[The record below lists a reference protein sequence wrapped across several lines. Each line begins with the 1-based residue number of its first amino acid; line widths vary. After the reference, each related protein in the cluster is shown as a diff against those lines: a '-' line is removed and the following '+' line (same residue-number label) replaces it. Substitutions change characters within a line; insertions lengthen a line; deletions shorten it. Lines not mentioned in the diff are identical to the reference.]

1 MKQRN
6 LSEEQE
12 LPPEAIQAFLHLLA
26 SSPGRRLENN
36 RLWECFAEAFAYRP
50 GGAENRKWLWMALKE
65 ATDQGI
71 IRLPSQR
78 GNCWDRMLEP
88 PLPTVVWKNQVQQT
102 RCVEGWREHHW
113 LPQLG
118 WVARLP
124 TLSIEHEAFLKRVQ
138 QALREGQL
146 RQQASMTFRSLQLT
160 GNEKRL
166 GELLHTSLFGSG
178 RLSLE
183 LLGCVPDIPPL
194 AVEEVG
200 ESNII
205 LVFENAAAF
214 QTASRVLKQYARPP
228 YGLLGFGAGAAFER
242 SIRHVPFFK
251 RQVERI
257 EYVGD
262 LDRPG
267 LRVARNAARLANA
280 ENLPPVLPARGL
292 HRAMLQSIQQFGYP
306 SGLEYHTKE
315 RRNDPGDEE
324 LVDWL
329 PEDVR
334 KECMMMIQAG
344 KRIPEEVLGPV
355 ELQGVWQECLDTLE

>member
-50 GGAENRKWLWMALKE
+50 GGAENRQWLWMALEE
-65 ATDQGI
+65 AADQGI

-78 GNCWDRMLEP
+78 GNCWDRTLEP
-88 PLPTVVWKNQVQQT
+88 PLPTVVWKNQVQQA
-102 RCVEGWREHHW
+102 RRVASWREYPW
-113 LPQLG
+113 LPQLH
-118 WVARLP
+118 WVAHLS
-124 TLSIEHEAFLKRVQ
+124 TLSEEHEIFLKRVQ

-146 RQQASMTFRSLQLT
+146 RQQAPITYRSLQLT
-160 GNEKRL
+160 DNEKRL
-166 GELLHTSLFGSG
+166 GELVHTALFRPG

-194 AVEEVG
+194 ALEEIG
-200 ESNII
+200 EPNVM

-214 QTASRVLKQYARPP
+214 RTASRVLKQFAHSP

-242 SIRHVPFFK
+242 SILHIPFLK

-267 LRVARNAARLANA
+267 LRVRIA
-280 ENLPPVLPARGL
+280 
-292 HRAMLQSIQQFGYP
+292 S
-306 SGLEYHTKE
+306 
-315 RRNDPGDEE
+315 PG
-324 LVDWL
+324 
-329 PEDVR
+329 
-334 KECMMMIQAG
+334 I
-344 KRIPEEVLGPV
+344 
-355 ELQGVWQECLDTLE
+355 

>member
-50 GGAENRKWLWMALKE
+50 GGAENRQWLWMALEE
-65 ATDQGI
+65 AADQGI
-71 IRLPSQR
+71 IRLLSQR
-78 GNCWDRMLEP
+78 GNCWDRTLEP
-88 PLPTVVWKNQVQQT
+88 PLPTVAWKNQVQQA
-102 RCVEGWREHHW
+102 RRVASWREYPW
-113 LPQLG
+113 LPQLH
-118 WVARLP
+118 WVAHLS
-124 TLSIEHEAFLKRVQ
+124 TLSEEHEIFLKRVQ

-146 RQQASMTFRSLQLT
+146 RQQAPITYRSLQLT
-160 GNEKRL
+160 DNEKRL
-166 GELLHTSLFGSG
+166 GELVHTALFRPG

-194 AVEEVG
+194 ALEEIG
-200 ESNII
+200 EPNVM

-214 QTASRVLKQYARPP
+214 RTASRVLKQFAHSP

-242 SIRHVPFFK
+242 SILHIPFLK

-280 ENLPPVLPARGL
+280 ENLPPVQPARGL
-292 HRAMLQSIQQFGYP
+292 HRAMLQSVQQFGYP
-306 SGLEYHTKE
+306 NGLEYDIRE
-315 RRNDPGDEE
+315 RRKDSGDEE
-324 LVDWL
+324 LFGWL

-334 KECMMMIQAG
+334 VECLMMIQAG
-344 KRIPEEVLGPV
+344 SRIPEEVLGPD
-355 ELQGVWQECLDTLE
+355 ELQRVWQEYLDSSD